1 MTGSAKQS
9 GSSDLILKHRIT
21 KPCIVTSITYQK
33 CRSPLICTWMKTG
46 DYGNE
51 PLFAR
56 GCIFGARVRR
66 LLVSDQ
72 DDATDSAFKRG
83 RDSMEMQQVGFD
95 HDDLRARPRRSSC
108 VVQLRSS
115 YRAAYGLSSLRKQ
128 GPIRRGGC
136 G

>member
-1 MTGSAKQS
+1 M
-9 GSSDLILKHRIT
+9 
-21 KPCIVTSITYQK
+21 PP
-33 CRSPLICTWMKTG
+33 PLICTWMKTG
-46 DYGNE
+46 DYDNE

-56 GCIFGARVRR
+56 GCIFSAGVRHCFA
-66 LLVSDQ
+66 SDQ
-72 DDATDSAFKRG
+72 DDATDSAFKRR

-95 HDDLRARPRRSSC
+95 HDDLRARPRRSSG

-128 GPIRRGGC
+128 GPIRRGGR